1 MQPAPMGRILTKTW
15 GCLIQEQLRFGH
27 NFFLPAFCCSEDPHD
42 LKHLLHYG
50 ATLLSG
56 FVTRNGPGWPG
67 LPQDHGLTHLG
78 CVAQGCFQLELKS
91 LQAASASILPVF
103 SIGG

>member
-27 NFFLPAFCCSEDPHD
+27 NFFLPAFCCSEDPRD

-50 ATLLSG
+50 ATLLS
-56 FVTRNGPGWPG
+56 VLYPKMGPDGQGYPRIMG
-67 LPQDHGLTHLG
+67 LPISGALHR
-78 CVAQGCFQLELKS
+78 V
-91 LQAASASILPVF
+91 VF
-103 SIGG
+103 SWS